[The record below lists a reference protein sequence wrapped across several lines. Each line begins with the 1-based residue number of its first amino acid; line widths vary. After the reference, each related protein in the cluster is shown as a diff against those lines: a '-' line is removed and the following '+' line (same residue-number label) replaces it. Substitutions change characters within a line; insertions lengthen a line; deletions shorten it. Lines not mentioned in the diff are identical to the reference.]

1 MFVDWCSARGRYLMA
16 SFWFSQKNESSRP
29 LAFRELVEWAR
40 SGRLHEDDLVRAEW
54 ESEWRPARSVV
65 GLFYTAR
72 RSSSELTITATS
84 RETFPRNSLIEK
96 QVVEP
101 SPSATEVTRNPQDSL
116 EPVPEPPPSRWKER
130 IQQVRDGQLSPP
142 PFSVEPPRTPPRDQ
156 VRVLVEAAFA
166 NQQARQLR
174 NNGSSRWLHT
184 IRAGVNWLRAPW
196 VFRLVC
202 AGVLASATC
211 LLTIHWGRINAM
223 RFPRAAARE
232 EYLLPLIGYCSRFEL
247 GIVLVDLAVPVA
259 ILGYFAAKRIELW
272 ADSR

>member
-1 MFVDWCSARGRYLMA
+1 MA
-16 SFWFSQKNESSRP
+16 SFWFSQKNESSGP

-65 GLFYTAR
+65 GLFYSAR
-72 RSSSELTITATS
+72 RSVSERTITVTS
-84 RETFPRNSLIEK
+84 RETSPRDSLTEK

-101 SPSATEVTRNPQDSL
+101 SSSATEITRAPRDSSETVL
-116 EPVPEPPPSRWKER
+116 EPSPSRWQER
-130 IQQVRDGQLSPP
+130 IHQVRDGQHSPP
-142 PFSVEPPRTPPRDQ
+142 PFSTAPPRTPPRDQ
-156 VRVLVEAAFA
+156 VRVLVDAAFA

-174 NNGSSRWLHT
+174 TNASSRWLSR
-184 IRAGVNWLRAPW
+184 IRAGIDRLRSPR
-196 VFRLVC
+196 VFRLAC
-202 AGVLASATC
+202 AGVLASAVC
-211 LLTIHWGRINAM
+211 LLTIHWGRINAT

-259 ILGYFAAKRIELW
+259 ILGYFAAKRIEFW